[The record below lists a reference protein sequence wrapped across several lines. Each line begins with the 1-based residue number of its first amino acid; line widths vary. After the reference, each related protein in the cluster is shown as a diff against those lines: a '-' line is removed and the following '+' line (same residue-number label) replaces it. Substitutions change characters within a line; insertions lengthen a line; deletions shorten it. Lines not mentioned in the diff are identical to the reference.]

1 MSMCRRP
8 SERSCRAA
16 ATVVVVVEEDSF
28 VFNDTIEGLL
38 VALGSRPTDIGSFSF
53 LQRWTDITTK
63 IEIFVPV

>member
-1 MSMCRRP
+1 
-8 SERSCRAA
+8 
-16 ATVVVVVEEDSF
+16 VVVVVEEDSF

-63 IEIFVPV
+63 IENFVPV